1 MARSFRWI
9 GRAHRG
15 LHGDHPDGGRT
26 GPAPGG
32 PKHSGGWRSPTI
44 LLRDAKAP
52 WRRREI
58 VGRSHCGSGPPA
70 VRSPSESR
78 GADSIGQGT
87 RLAGA
92 HDGNDF
98 EARKITPSR
107 RLLNREDAEAGKGDE
122 RKRREQI
129 IAARCA
135 HVEPGDDLSGPQ
147 TWKRVVSNRPPA
159 SS

>member
-1 MARSFRWI
+1 
-9 GRAHRG
+9 
-15 LHGDHPDGGRT
+15 
-26 GPAPGG
+26 
-32 PKHSGGWRSPTI
+32 
-44 LLRDAKAP
+44 
-52 WRRREI
+52 
-58 VGRSHCGSGPPA
+58 
-70 VRSPSESR
+70 
-78 GADSIGQGT
+78 IGQGT

-159 SS
+159 SSGYVERATRHSARLEQNRCVRPQIVKQGFTGSYFQRQRYIVKRRFDGIVLF

>member
-1 MARSFRWI
+1 MVRSFRWI

-52 WRRREI
+52 WRRRKI
-58 VGRSHCGSGPPA
+58 VGRSHCGSGPLA
-70 VRSPSESR
+70 VRSPSEGR
-78 GADSIGQGT
+78 A
-87 RLAGA
+87 
-92 HDGNDF
+92 
-98 EARKITPSR
+98 
-107 RLLNREDAEAGKGDE
+107 RLLFGAWALPIDYDGPRTVADHSVPAVATNM
-122 RKRREQI
+122 KRN
-129 IAARCA
+129 
-135 HVEPGDDLSGPQ
+135 
-147 TWKRVVSNRPPA
+147 T